1 MKNSIPSDLYD
12 AATIDGCGNWKFF
25 IKIVVPLSK
34 PVIAVM
40 VLYIAVMHWNSYFN
54 AMLFLSDTAL
64 QPLQV
69 YLRELLMFTTTM
81 TQNTTLLNNPEALQV
96 MQETATQLKYA
107 AIVVS
112 VLPILCVYPIVQKY
126 FVKGVMIGAV
136 KG

>member
-1 MKNSIPSDLYD
+1 
-12 AATIDGCGNWKFF
+12 
-25 IKIVVPLSK
+25 
-34 PVIAVM
+34 
-40 VLYIAVMHWNSYFN
+40 
-54 AMLFLSDTAL
+54 
-64 QPLQV
+64 
-69 YLRELLMFTTTM
+69 
-81 TQNTTLLNNPEALQV
+81 

>member
-1 MKNSIPSDLYD
+1 
-12 AATIDGCGNWKFF
+12 
-25 IKIVVPLSK
+25 
-34 PVIAVM
+34 M

-81 TQNTTLLNNPEALQV
+81 TQNTTLLNNPEALQA

>member
-1 MKNSIPSDLYD
+1 
-12 AATIDGCGNWKFF
+12 
-25 IKIVVPLSK
+25 
-34 PVIAVM
+34 
-40 VLYIAVMHWNSYFN
+40 
-54 AMLFLSDTAL
+54 
-64 QPLQV
+64 
-69 YLRELLMFTTTM
+69 MFTTTM
-81 TQNTTLLNNPEALQV
+81 TQNTTLLNNPEALQA